1 MDFQKFNE
9 YEQRE
14 AKNFIL
20 LEKREDF
27 TTKQKR
33 SQISSHRNQNIQKQ
47 VSDIKPVPR
56 IRSASTGRDKRSEF
70 LARYWAFLFGNLQRA
85 IDEIYKTIEYY
96 ENVESCQEAILVLE
110 NYIREFK
117 ALANF
122 FKMSW
127 DYEKTPKRPLSVA
140 WEIRKTNAVPRVRNR
155 NSPAM
160 SGKSSPNY
168 SGTSSPSCNYPT
180 IEENKKVTNRTK
192 NTVKDSLVVE
202 MASDSLSA
210 KEKKFEELVVYLKE
224 SCDEEKESLSLQ
236 KPKSLSLENLNQDH
250 DFRLL
255 VIKDDAAV
263 QTEGMIDDNLTLQE
277 YIEKYCAPKIV
288 SPIEVPTSQYESI
301 DDNIKVIQQ
310 EKNQP
315 EEDLVKKE
323 VENRS
328 KTDVIEEHNENNLE
342 SEKCTSKSPSPT
354 LPIEKVTPLSQILKP
369 IEKEKPVIAVQLK
382 SKTPIRANYS
392 LRNQTINHRVPDKVA
407 RKPTTSAQVVNR
419 TSRAPKI
426 NNIPARNS
434 VLNNNKGNIAIIDNV
449 QKNHFIGRSKT
460 MIEISKKKP
469 LSTKAG
475 ELQKK
480 NSTEDNTDSSSSTL
494 KASIEKLGSKNNLKG
509 SSNKIAKRSDSK
521 ISNDGEWFIVKNKR
535 RSSWANSRFDQP
547 SASSSLPTLTL
558 LNENSEDSDK
568 EPTAKDKK
576 AISRVESKQA
586 SKTKLQEKEN
596 KTKAKVAPITKQP
609 IPPKVKPVILSQS
622 NKKMVSN
629 VKAKVNSNPP
639 KKAVV
644 TEKSK
649 QPLVSKQNQQNQQLQ
664 NNTIKRQKSD
674 ITGLKIKSLH
684 KEYLRNERSGSGKK
698 KKDNVNETKV
708 DMNTQTVLIS
718 QTIDELYSELGN
730 MKSKTKFI
738 NGILSSCEEIEE
750 RDLESDDDQKKLVEE
765 QENLER
771 QIRELENS
779 IDTDIET
786 DCEAIL
792 CDLDDNE
799 SSENNDLE
807 SIKDSTFGDENIP
820 LEMRLEMRYAPMLA
834 EMSVQER
841 EETLATLQEFFKR
854 DPGRAQKLHQKLS
867 SPSRRRSVRET
878 LKKYQ
883 VKHSRALEK
892 RITIQTQKAQKIQ
905 HLIQRVEQVK
915 AARDQL
921 IENRRLKMEE
931 KLQRATE
938 NRENFLKNKIR
949 KAHDEEEKLKEIAFI
964 KNLEMQNKMLDFIES
979 CKEQEVRRQDLEQER
994 QKRQTEKLAKE
1005 AAVERRRLEI
1015 ELERKK
1021 KLERMDET
1029 RREREQRVEKIQEEK
1044 EKLRQ
1049 NIAKEKQRDRDKR
1062 LLAIQQQ
1069 QLQDTEELQR
1079 KITKKQEEYQKRYEE
1094 NLEHIRHRAFELAQ
1108 QRSPDDNKS
1117 QNDEDENLEN
1127 IERTRESI
1135 KNAKKKMK
1143 KIKEKFNHLNE
1154 TYLEELPELATNHR
1168 KQSQIPKLL
1177 NAIKKTLNNGSG
1189 NNQLGTERPCGQIIR
1204 IIEKS
1209 SIVDFHCIWL
1219 LDGLGTLASIIE
1231 NGLQPNSDIS
1241 RVAVIKAI
1249 QLYRNA
1255 SSSCKQIAQ
1264 HSILGGSFIKLLDAL
1279 IYTLK
1284 NPEIELKKT
1293 PMCPVEVSTE
1303 IFLALTVV
1311 LSNLKLS
1318 TSENAAVIFSTR
1330 IELLLSYIT
1339 ASGILELI
1347 TKKCLKVREPIE
1359 NQQSLLLPLLSMM
1372 GLLTKITEICPKNK
1386 FDFLSLVKSTEIFGT
1401 ITLLYRT
1408 MSFGENIPKRTISLA
1423 GSCYGLIKAIALLD
1437 INCFQQ
1443 ILNEDK
1449 LTFKFLDVI
1458 TILLNYCGPKLCEN
1472 DDKEMKAV
1480 IRDLVVI
1487 LGYFC
1492 ANHKKNQNLLTSDQS
1507 CIILKSITKLPID
1520 LAPVYYPTLLTII
1533 WENAEAEEKLAK
1545 DFDIQML
1552 KEYEKSTIAK
1562 KNQLLHM
1569 LEI

>member
-1 MDFQKFNE
+1 MDSQKFNE

-33 SQISSHRNQNIQKQ
+33 SQLSSQRNQNIQKQ
-47 VSDIKPVPR
+47 VSDKKAVPR

-160 SGKSSPNY
+160 SGKSSPSY
-168 SGTSSPSCNYPT
+168 SGTSSPCCNYPT
-180 IEENKKVTNRTK
+180 IEENKKVTSRPK
-192 NTVKDSLVVE
+192 SLMKENLVLE
-202 MASDSLSA
+202 MTSDSLSA

-224 SCDEEKESLSLQ
+224 SCDDEQAVLQ

-277 YIEKYCAPKIV
+277 YIEKYCTPKIV
-288 SPIEVPTSQYESI
+288 SPIEES
-301 DDNIKVIQQ
+301 
-310 EKNQP
+310 
-315 EEDLVKKE
+315 
-323 VENRS
+323 
-328 KTDVIEEHNENNLE
+328 
-342 SEKCTSKSPSPT
+342 TSKSESIEDNTKIQESKEQSEENLEAVDENIKSVIVEEHIEKKIEPEKHTNKSLSPT
-354 LPIEKVTPLSQILKP
+354 LPLSKVTPLSQILKP
-369 IEKEKPVIAVQLK
+369 VEKEKPIVASKPQ
-382 SKTPIRANYS
+382 SKTITRANYS
-392 LRNQTINHRVPDKVA
+392 LRNQTINPRVPEKMA
-407 RKPTTSAQVVNR
+407 RKPSISTQIVNR
-419 TSRAPKI
+419 TSRAANI
-426 NNIPARNS
+426 NNIPSRNS
-434 VLNNNKGNIAIIDNV
+434 VLNTSKININDNV
-449 QKNHFIGRSKT
+449 QKSFIGRSKT
-460 MIEISKKKP
+460 MIEIPKKKP
-469 LSTKAG
+469 VNLKTG
-475 ELQKK
+475 ELRKK

-494 KASIEKLGSKNNLKG
+494 KASIEKLGSKNNLK
-509 SSNKIAKRSDSK
+509 SSKNKIVKKPDSK
-521 ISNDGEWFIVKNKR
+521 GNSNGDGEWFIVKNKR

-547 SASSSLPTLTL
+547 SASASLPTLTL

-568 EPTAKDKK
+568 EPTVKDKVVK
-576 AISRVESKQA
+576 AEIETKPA
-586 SKTKLQEKEN
+586 SKTKFHDQK
-596 KTKAKVAPITKQP
+596 KDVKAKSKVTTVTKQP
-609 IPPKVKPVILSQS
+609 IPSKIKPVILSTQS

-649 QPLVSKQNQQNQQLQ
+649 PPLTNKQNQQNQQIL

-718 QTIDELYSELGN
+718 QTIDELYSELGS
-730 MKSKTKFI
+730 MKTKANFT

-834 EMSVQER
+834 EMSDQER

-892 RITIQTQKAQKIQ
+892 RITIQTQKAHKIQ
-905 HLIQRVEQVK
+905 QLIQRVEQVK

-1049 NIAKEKQRDRDKR
+1049 EIAKEKQRDRDKR
-1062 LLAIQQQ
+1062 LQAIQQQ

-1079 KITKKQEEYQKRYEE
+1079 KITKKQEEYQKRHEE

-1108 QRSPDDNKS
+1108 QRNPDDTKS
-1117 QNDEDENLEN
+1117 QNDEEENLEN

-1143 KIKEKFNHLNE
+1143 KIKEKFIHLNE

-1209 SIVDFHCIWL
+1209 SIVDFHCLWL

-1231 NGLQPNSDIS
+1231 NGIQPNSDIS

-1264 HSILGGSFIKLLDAL
+1264 HSILGGSFITLLDVL

-1284 NPEIELKKT
+1284 NPEIEVKKT

-1318 TSENAAVIFSTR
+1318 TSENAAIIFGQR
-1330 IELLLSYIT
+1330 IELILSYIT

-1359 NQQSLLLPLLSMM
+1359 NQQSLLLPLLAMM
-1372 GLLTKITEICPKNK
+1372 GLLTKIAEICPKNK
-1386 FDFLSLVKSTEIFGT
+1386 VDFLSLVKSTEIFGT

-1443 ILNEDK
+1443 ILNEEK

-1487 LGYFC
+1487 LGYFS

>member
-1 MDFQKFNE
+1 M
-9 YEQRE
+9 
-14 AKNFIL
+14 
-20 LEKREDF
+20 
-27 TTKQKR
+27 
-33 SQISSHRNQNIQKQ
+33 
-47 VSDIKPVPR
+47 SDKKAVPR

-168 SGTSSPSCNYPT
+168 SGASSPCCNYPT
-180 IEENKKVTNRTK
+180 IEENKSVTNRPK
-192 NTVKDSLVVE
+192 NIVKESLVVE
-202 MASDSLSA
+202 MPNDSLSA

-224 SCDEEKESLSLQ
+224 SCDDEQGVLQ

-277 YIEKYCAPKIV
+277 YIEKYCTPKVV
-288 SPIEVPTSQYESI
+288 SPIELSSSQSESI
-301 DDNIKVIQQ
+301 EDIKDLQQ

-315 EEDLVKKE
+315 KDDLEKKEEEDDNLT
-323 VENRS
+323 
-328 KTDVIEEHNENNLE
+328 TDVIKEDIENKIE
-342 SEKCTSKSPSPT
+342 SEERTNESPT
-354 LPIEKVTPLSQILKP
+354 PTLVDSKVTPLSQILKP
-369 IEKEKPVIAVQLK
+369 SEKEKPMIA
-382 SKTPIRANYS
+382 SKPQPKVPLRANYS
-392 LRNQTINHRVPDKVA
+392 LRNQTINHRVPEKVA
-407 RKPTTSAQVVNR
+407 RKPNTSIQLVNR
-419 TSRAPKI
+419 TSRAAKI
-426 NNIPARNS
+426 NNIPSRSS
-434 VLNNNKGNIAIIDNV
+434 VLNNKAGSVSINDNV
-449 QKNHFIGRSKT
+449 QKNFIGRSKT
-460 MIEISKKKP
+460 MIEIPKKKP
-469 LSTKAG
+469 VNAKAG
-475 ELQKK
+475 ELRKK

-494 KASIEKLGSKNNLKG
+494 KASIEKLGSKSNLKS
-509 SSNKIAKRSDSK
+509 SSNKIAKKSDPK
-521 ISNDGEWFIVKNKR
+521 ASNNGDGEWFVVKNKR
-535 RSSWANSRFDQP
+535 RSSWVNSRFDQP
-547 SASSSLPTLTL
+547 SASASLPTLAL

-568 EPTAKDKK
+568 ELAAKDKVPNTG
-576 AISRVESKQA
+576 IESKQTP
-586 SKTKLQEKEN
+586 KTKLLDQKKEI
-596 KTKAKVAPITKQP
+596 KTKSKVALVTKQP
-609 IPPKVKPVILSQS
+609 IPSKVKPVISSVQS

-649 QPLVSKQNQQNQQLQ
+649 QPLTSKQNQQNQQLL

-698 KKDNVNETKV
+698 KKDDNETKV

-718 QTIDELYSELGN
+718 QTIDELYSELGS
-730 MKSKTKFI
+730 MKSKSKFI

-905 HLIQRVEQVK
+905 QLIQRVEQVK

-921 IENRRLKMEE
+921 IENRRMKMEE

-994 QKRQTEKLAKE
+994 
-1005 AAVERRRLEI
+1005 
-1015 ELERKK
+1015 
-1021 KLERMDET
+1021 
-1029 RREREQRVEKIQEEK
+1029 
-1044 EKLRQ
+1044 
-1049 NIAKEKQRDRDKR
+1049 
-1062 LLAIQQQ
+1062 
-1069 QLQDTEELQR
+1069 
-1079 KITKKQEEYQKRYEE
+1079 
-1094 NLEHIRHRAFELAQ
+1094 
-1108 QRSPDDNKS
+1108 
-1117 QNDEDENLEN
+1117 
-1127 IERTRESI
+1127 
-1135 KNAKKKMK
+1135 
-1143 KIKEKFNHLNE
+1143 
-1154 TYLEELPELATNHR
+1154 
-1168 KQSQIPKLL
+1168 
-1177 NAIKKTLNNGSG
+1177 
-1189 NNQLGTERPCGQIIR
+1189 
-1204 IIEKS
+1204 
-1209 SIVDFHCIWL
+1209 
-1219 LDGLGTLASIIE
+1219 
-1231 NGLQPNSDIS
+1231 
-1241 RVAVIKAI
+1241 
-1249 QLYRNA
+1249 
-1255 SSSCKQIAQ
+1255 
-1264 HSILGGSFIKLLDAL
+1264 
-1279 IYTLK
+1279 
-1284 NPEIELKKT
+1284 
-1293 PMCPVEVSTE
+1293 
-1303 IFLALTVV
+1303 
-1311 LSNLKLS
+1311 
-1318 TSENAAVIFSTR
+1318 
-1330 IELLLSYIT
+1330 
-1339 ASGILELI
+1339 
-1347 TKKCLKVREPIE
+1347 
-1359 NQQSLLLPLLSMM
+1359 
-1372 GLLTKITEICPKNK
+1372 
-1386 FDFLSLVKSTEIFGT
+1386 
-1401 ITLLYRT
+1401 
-1408 MSFGENIPKRTISLA
+1408 
-1423 GSCYGLIKAIALLD
+1423 
-1437 INCFQQ
+1437 
-1443 ILNEDK
+1443 
-1449 LTFKFLDVI
+1449 
-1458 TILLNYCGPKLCEN
+1458 
-1472 DDKEMKAV
+1472 
-1480 IRDLVVI
+1480 
-1487 LGYFC
+1487 
-1492 ANHKKNQNLLTSDQS
+1492 
-1507 CIILKSITKLPID
+1507 
-1520 LAPVYYPTLLTII
+1520 
-1533 WENAEAEEKLAK
+1533 
-1545 DFDIQML
+1545 
-1552 KEYEKSTIAK
+1552 
-1562 KNQLLHM
+1562 
-1569 LEI
+1569 